1 MIHLILIEERR
12 VSTPEK
18 PRELAIQ
25 VTSFLPQV
33 SQGKEDEAISTVTQ
47 LHMLSEVIAFDNVIY
62 AAEWDGVSPYLT
74 VLIGDV
80 KDINMTYAGWPMSVA
95 PEVNPL

>member
-33 SQGKEDEAISTVTQ
+33 SQGKEAISTLTQ

-80 KDINMTYAGWPMSVA
+80 KDVNMTYAGWPMSVA
-95 PEVNPL
+95 PVVNPL